1 MNQYLHFLMEQIK
14 GNIKDKLICL
24 PSPLS
29 SLLYSFKHT
38 HTHTHTHTHEYT
50 QSNNPE
56 QFNHEVT
63 YKRLVEIIEQC

>member
-14 GNIKDKLICL
+14 GNIKDKLISVSPPPYL
-24 PSPLS
+24 LFSTPSN
-29 SLLYSFKHT
+29 T
-38 HTHTHTHTHEYT
+38 NTHTHTHEYT

-63 YKRLVEIIEQC
+63 YKRIVEIIEQC